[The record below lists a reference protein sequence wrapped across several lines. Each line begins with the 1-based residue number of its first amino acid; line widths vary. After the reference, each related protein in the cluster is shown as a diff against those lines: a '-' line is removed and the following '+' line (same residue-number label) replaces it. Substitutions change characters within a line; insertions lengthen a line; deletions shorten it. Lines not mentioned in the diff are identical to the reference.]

1 MKILKR
7 LDEAFNLN
15 IQNDF
20 HEELVGKAAKTL
32 EIILKYCG
40 SLRIDDQTFEFNFIS
55 YKKNAVNTLL
65 EPTLEG
71 NPDLL
76 DHLQLHLKSINES
89 AAVAKLTSASEVCGL
104 VRILLEIEKRNLTID
119 SSLSPPSSP
128 AASNSGQSREGPRVR
143 LSSPSFVA
151 VLAGLLEMEGTV
163 IEINSTLIQ
172 RRQSFSRIRTILRLL
187 SLLDIASL
195 DYDTRK
201 AVSAAIRKILDL
213 KSHFTDESYA
223 ALVREI
229 IGISLPDKVISSS
242 DITDLLSDIQSK
254 LAAAEVGFLV
264 IFIFLIDLFSL
275 CLQD

>member
-1 MKILKR
+1 MNILKR

-40 SLRIDDQTFEFNFIS
+40 NLTINDQTFEFNFIS
-55 YKKNAVNTLL
+55 YKRNAVTTLL
-65 EPTLEG
+65 EPTLEES
-71 NPDLL
+71 PDLL
-76 DHLQLHLKSINES
+76 DHLQLHLKSIKES
-89 AAVAKLTSASEVCGL
+89 AAVNKLASASEVCGL
-104 VRILLEIEKRNLTID
+104 VRILLEIEKQNLTIR
-119 SSLSPPSSP
+119 SSLSLPSSP
-128 AASNSGQSREGPRVR
+128 AASNSGQIREGPRVR
-143 LSSPSFVA
+143 LSSPSFVV

-201 AVSAAIRKILDL
+201 AVSAAIRNILDF
-213 KSHFTDESYA
+213 KSHFTFVNYA
-223 ALVREI
+223 ALEREI
-229 IGISLPDKVISSS
+229 NGIPLPDKVITSS
-242 DITDLLSDIQSK
+242 DMADLLSDTQSK

-264 IFIFLIDLFSL
+264 HLNLFY
-275 CLQD
+275 